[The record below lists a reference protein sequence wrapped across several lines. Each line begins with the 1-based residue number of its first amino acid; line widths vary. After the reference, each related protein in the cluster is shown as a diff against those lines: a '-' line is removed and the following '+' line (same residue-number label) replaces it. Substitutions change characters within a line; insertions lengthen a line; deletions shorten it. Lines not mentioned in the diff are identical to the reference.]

1 MKRLISVLVLVAM
14 MLASVLAMIPAS
26 AVEGEE
32 NVAGAPVATYN
43 VNWKKLVNRGVMKGQ
58 WCFAASET
66 YNNFENFYNIT
77 ATDTA
82 FETSYKGTSIQRQY
96 YSTQMF
102 DITADTH
109 YEYVFEVK
117 NNPDRPTGTAG
128 VVFAFA
134 INENLYVE
142 NGDFKDFEGT
152 AQAPYWLNGEFG
164 NDSDSGEHFEVSV
177 NCGWQADEDSGYV
190 LGYKSGSSAG
200 CDISAGTGVAKINAD
215 GYSTFKVVYNGLDVS
230 FFYLDANDAWVEI
243 FVGRDSVL
251 PEGSKVTFGVYNR
264 DNRMA
269 FLRNCKLYAMDE
281 ATALIMAKNAATYS
295 IAAGDKEIAKGGYT
309 TTTTTAL
316 TTALEAAKALV
327 ADEAATAAAL
337 IEATANV
344 ETAIDGLLV
353 GAIKTALVAKIA
365 EAEAALTEDKF
376 ADKAELWAAYAEK
389 LAAAKALVE
398 NVDALQ
404 PETDA
409 MVEELRAAMIALIGA
424 DKAALAAKIDEV
436 QAIDFDKYYPIS
448 WAPVAKAFVEAK
460 KLNASDV
467 AFQADIDAA
476 LAALEAA
483 LPGVKEKP
491 AVKVYDYTVNWALF
505 LEYGIL
511 RSQWWNDAA
520 EGQNIYLNKYTVE
533 ATANS
538 LSSTAKGDGDNH
550 TYYSR
555 VMYEITENTYYEY
568 TFKAKNNSPYGS
580 VGVMFA
586 YDTSATNTHFI
597 YGYFDNT
604 SNGTGATN
612 FRIRAGHH
620 GYPDRNPPSHDANN
634 DPQYTPVVSMTEDGY
649 GQYKFVYDGFNF
661 SFHYLN
667 ADGRY
672 EMIGDIIVLPKGA
685 KVCPGVYTKG
695 KNTVNLK
702 DAVLSA
708 FNAEDALRIAI
719 ADANYALNIGK
730 AEANAG
736 KYTPETT
743 KALTDA
749 IAAVEAEIAKAA
761 EADPATIVA
770 LTAPVLAATKAL
782 VNKKALDAKI
792 AEIEAKALVQADW
805 TTVTWTA
812 FAAALDA
819 AKAESANTETTQA
832 NVDKAL
838 KALETAFKA
847 LDPSAE
853 GDKTALNAKIEEAEA
868 AIKAEDFT
876 AEDKAELWAKYAAAL
891 EAAKK
896 VSTDKTEFGN
906 QTATDKA
913 LKDLR
918 AAIVALIAAD
928 KTALNNVIKSANEL
942 VEGKYESGWAD
953 FTTALA
959 AAKVVA
965 ASDVAFQADVDS
977 VLEAL
982 NGAIAALVRKPIELK
997 ATYNVNWKYI
1007 YENKLMKAQWW
1018 NETWQNDFEDHFNV
1032 NASENI
1038 LNVVAKK
1045 KDESDTNFGDTRAY
1059 YSTNMYTI
1067 TSTTYYEFTFK
1078 VRRDAETSTYAGV
1091 VFAYDTTSNPD
1102 NQLAYIFYGGLNN
1115 KSDYG
1120 DNSFITIQYGHQ
1132 DGATAGGT
1140 GPNTDRIA
1148 GPVKELVVGVDEENF
1163 ATYKV
1168 VYDGYWAHFFYT
1180 DPTTGEFV
1188 EMPILTVKLKET
1200 AKVCVGMYTRDSQNE
1215 ANQRTVTIK
1224 DAKVMAMNDEA
1235 AGYMLVNKADLTAK
1249 IAEVKAMNENEYTS
1263 ATWAIVT
1270 EALTAAEAVIA
1281 DEAAFQIMVDN
1292 ALAALNS
1299 AIAKLGKPGDATA
1312 LKAKIAEAEAL
1323 KAEDYKSGL
1332 AWNMFQKAIKD
1343 AKATAE
1349 SRDSTQG
1356 DIDMQL
1362 ALLVEAMTKIE
1373 KKPAPVTP
1381 PPPETEKPTDATEKP
1396 TEATEKPTDDN
1407 GDDGEPVEE
1416 GCGGCGSSAA
1426 ISAIAIVSVIGTAI
1440 AFKKKED

>member
-32 NVAGAPVATYN
+32 NVAGAPVATYD

-117 NNPDRPTGTAG
+117 NNPDRPTGSAG

-134 INENLYVE
+134 INEDLYVE
-142 NGDFKDFEGT
+142 DGDFKDFEGT

-309 TTTTTAL
+309 TTTTAAL

-327 ADEAATAAAL
+327 ADEAATSAAL
-337 IEATANV
+337 MKAVANV

-389 LAAAKALVE
+389 LAAAKALAE

-476 LAALEAA
+476 LAALETA
-483 LPGVKEKP
+483 LTGVKEKP

-568 TFKAKNNSPYGS
+568 TFKAKNNQPYGS

-597 YGYFDNT
+597 YGYFDNV
-604 SNGTGATN
+604 SGGGAGN

-672 EMIGDIIVLPKGA
+672 EMIGDIIVLPAGA

-695 KNTVNLK
+695 KNTANLK

-730 AEANAG
+730 AEANTG

-792 AEIEAKALVQADW
+792 AEIEAEALVQADW
-805 TTVTWTA
+805 TTATWTA
-812 FAAALDA
+812 FAAALEA
-819 AKAESANTETTQA
+819 AKTESANTETTQA

-838 KALETAFKA
+838 KALTDARKA

-876 AEDKAELWAKYAAAL
+876 AEEKAELWAKYAAAL

-896 VSTDKTEFGN
+896 VSADKTEFGN

-913 LKDLR
+913 LKELK

-928 KTALNNVIKSANEL
+928 KTALNNAIKSANEL

-953 FTTALA
+953 FATALA

-977 VLEAL
+977 ALEAL
-982 NGAIAALVRKPIELK
+982 NGAIAALVRKPLELK
-997 ATYNVNWKYI
+997 ATYNVNWKYM

-1018 NETWQNDFEDHFNV
+1018 NETWQNDFEDHFTV
-1032 NASENI
+1032 NATEDM
-1038 LNVVAKK
+1038 LNVVSKK
-1045 KDESDTNFGDTRAY
+1045 KDESDGNLGDTRAY
-1059 YSTNMYTI
+1059 YGTNMYKI
-1067 TSTTYYEFTFK
+1067 TATTYYEYTFK
-1078 VRRDAETSTYAGV
+1078 VKHDSVRSTYAGV
-1091 VFAYDTTSNPD
+1091 IFAYDTTSNPD
-1102 NQLAYIFYGGLNN
+1102 NQLAYIFYGGLANL
-1115 KSDYG
+1115 SDDG
-1120 DNSFITIQYGHQ
+1120 ANSYISIQYGHQ
-1132 DGATAGGT
+1132 DAS
-1140 GPNTDRIA
+1140 DRVA
-1148 GPVKELVVGVDEENF
+1148 GPVSKLVVGTDEDGF
-1163 ATYKV
+1163 ATYKI
-1168 VYDGYWAHFFYT
+1168 VYDGYFAHFFYT
-1180 DPTTGEFV
+1180 DPTTGEFI
-1188 EMPILTVKLKET
+1188 EMPTLRTKLKET
-1200 AKVCVGMYTRDSQNE
+1200 AAVCFGTYTRENRDNTNV
-1215 ANQRTVTIK
+1215 ADPRTVTQK
-1224 DAKVMAMNDEA
+1224 NGVLVAMNDEA
-1235 AGYMLVNKADLTAK
+1235 AGYMTVNKADLAAK
-1249 IAEVKAMNENEYTS
+1249 IAEVKAMNENAYTS
-1263 ATWAIVT
+1263 ATWAIVI
-1270 EALTAAEAVIA
+1270 EALAAAEAVN
-1281 DEAAFQIMVDN
+1281 DDVNAFQEMVDN
-1292 ALAALNS
+1292 ALTALN
-1299 AIAKLGKPGDATA
+1299 
-1312 LKAKIAEAEAL
+1312 
-1323 KAEDYKSGL
+1323 
-1332 AWNMFQKAIKD
+1332 
-1343 AKATAE
+1343 
-1349 SRDSTQG
+1349 
-1356 DIDMQL
+1356 
-1362 ALLVEAMTKIE
+1362 
-1373 KKPAPVTP
+1373 
-1381 PPPETEKPTDATEKP
+1381 
-1396 TEATEKPTDDN
+1396 
-1407 GDDGEPVEE
+1407 
-1416 GCGGCGSSAA
+1416 
-1426 ISAIAIVSVIGTAI
+1426 
-1440 AFKKKED
+1440 